1 MSCAH
6 FATAMSNKVWLKT
19 MRRREKTD
27 AIKSKV
33 HVCIPGGGNQKKNK
47 VFSRQLSSPFP
58 PQSNTA
64 KGEGGETSILQTT
77 DFCSLPAFEGMMPGG
92 I

>member
-1 MSCAH
+1 MPLNQKCM
-6 FATAMSNKVWLKT
+6 FASQAVETK
-19 MRRREKTD
+19 
-27 AIKSKV
+27 
-33 HVCIPGGGNQKKNK
+33 KKNK